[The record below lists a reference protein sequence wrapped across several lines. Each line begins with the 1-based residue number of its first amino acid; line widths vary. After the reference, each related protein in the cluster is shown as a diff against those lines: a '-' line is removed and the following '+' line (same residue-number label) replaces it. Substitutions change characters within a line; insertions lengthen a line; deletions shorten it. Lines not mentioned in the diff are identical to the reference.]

1 MKSMTGYGKAAIS
14 RQNVDL
20 EVEIKSVNS
29 RFLDLRT
36 YLPRELNFYEF
47 SLRKIVTAKLNRGA
61 VDVRINLSDHREPR
75 LQLNLVKLRKYHDI
89 IKQAMNETGQQGSV
103 PIDLLMN
110 EPGVIE
116 NTAGLDS
123 DELLSALLPEA
134 IDEALARVEDSQKQE
149 GKDIQLVLSESVVKI
164 AAALDEVETRIAP
177 YRTELFDNM
186 HRRIKEL
193 LAAFKID
200 NIEQRLVQ
208 ELAIYIDKY
217 DIQEEITRLRSHID
231 TFRQTINKP
240 DSLDIGKNL
249 NFIMQEMQREA
260 NTLGSKFSTPE
271 SFQYILIIKE
281 EIEKCREIIQNV
293 A

>member
-1 MKSMTGYGKAAIS
+1 
-14 RQNVDL
+14 
-20 EVEIKSVNS
+20 NS

-36 YLPRELNFYEF
+36 YLPRELNFFEF
-47 SLRKIVTAKLNRGA
+47 ALRKIVTAKLNRGA

-75 LQLNLVKLRKYHDI
+75 LQLNLVKLHKYHDI
-89 IKQAMNETGQQGSV
+89 IKLAMLETGQQGSV

-134 IDEALARVEDSQKQE
+134 IDEALSRVEESQKQE
-149 GKDIQLVLSESVVKI
+149 GKDIQLVLSDSLGKI

>member
-36 YLPRELNFYEF
+36 YLPRELNFFEYT
-47 SLRKIVTAKLNRGA
+47 LRKLVAASLNRGA
-61 VDVRINLSDHREPR
+61 VDVRINLADHREPR
-75 LQLNLVKLRKYHDI
+75 LQLNLVKLHKYHDI
-89 IKQAMNETGQQGSV
+89 IKLAMSETGQEGCV

-110 EPGVIE
+110 EPGIIE
-116 NTAGLDS
+116 NSSSLDN
-123 DELLSALLPEA
+123 DELLSALLHEA
-134 IDEALARVEDSQKQE
+134 IREALAAVDASQQME
-149 GKDIQLVLSESVVKI
+149 GQDIQLVLAESIELI
-164 AAALDEVETRIAP
+164 ANALTGVESKIAP
-177 YRTELFDNM
+177 YREDLFENM

-217 DIQEEITRLRSHID
+217 DVQEEITRLRSHID
-231 TFRQTINKP
+231 TFRLTISKTEGN
-240 DSLDIGKNL
+240 DIGKGL

-293 A
+293 S

>member
-14 RQNVDL
+14 RENVDL

-36 YLPRELNFYEF
+36 YLPRELNFFEF
-47 SLRKIVTAKLNRGA
+47 ALRKIVTAKLNRGA
-61 VDVRINLSDHREPR
+61 VDVRINLSDHREPQ
-75 LQLNLVKLRKYHDI
+75 LQLNLVKLHKYHDI
-89 IKQAMNETGQQGSV
+89 IKLAMLETGQQGSV

-134 IDEALARVEDSQKQE
+134 IDEALSRVEESQKQE
-149 GKDIQLVLSESVVKI
+149 GKDIQLVLSDSLGKI

>member
-47 SLRKIVTAKLNRGA
+47 PLRKLIAVKLNRGA
-61 VDVRINLSDHREPR
+61 VDVRINLTDHREPQ
-75 LQLNLVKLRKYHDI
+75 LQLNLIKLRKFHDI
-89 IKQAMNETGQQGSV
+89 IKTAMTETGQQGAV
-103 PIDLLMN
+103 PIELLMN
-110 EPGVIE
+110 EPGIIE
-116 NTAGLDS
+116 NSAKLDE
-123 DELLSALLPEA
+123 DEVLQELLQEAVHEA
-134 IDEALARVEDSQKQE
+134 ISKIEASQRAE
-149 GKDIQLVLSESVVKI
+149 GNDIQAVLAESIDRI
-164 AAALDEVETRIAP
+164 AVALIEVETKISP
-177 YRTELFDNM
+177 YREELFENM
-186 HRRIKEL
+186 HKRIREL
-193 LAAFKID
+193 LVTFKID

-217 DIQEEITRLRSHID
+217 DVQEELTRLRSHID
-231 TFRQTINKP
+231 TFKQTIGKP
-240 DSLDIGKNL
+240 GVADIGKTL

-260 NTLGSKFSTPE
+260 NTLGSKFSTPA